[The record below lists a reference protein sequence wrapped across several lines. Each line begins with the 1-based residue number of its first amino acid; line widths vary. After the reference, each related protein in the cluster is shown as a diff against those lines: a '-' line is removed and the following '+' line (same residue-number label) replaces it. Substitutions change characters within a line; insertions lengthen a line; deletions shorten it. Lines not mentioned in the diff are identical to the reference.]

1 MKFPTKRIFYHFG
14 VTRSAFGT
22 EASILVCEH
31 AYPRTSAPAPP
42 RPPATC
48 APAPAPATC
57 AQKSLVAERYQ
68 AFNEAKSLS

>member
-31 AYPRTSAPAPP
+31 AYPRTSAPALA
-42 RPPATC
+42 PAHTC
-48 APAPAPATC
+48 APIRAPAHKKAW
-57 AQKSLVAERYQ
+57 
-68 AFNEAKSLS
+68 